1 MSISTPT
8 AHLTDQDVRELAAA
22 VGKIAAEHD
31 ADHDRAG
38 TFVTEAYAEM
48 ADRGY
53 LRLAV
58 PAELGGLGA
67 TVRQVVLAEEELGT
81 RSGSAALAAAMHL
94 YLTLV

>member
-1 MSISTPT
+1 MATSTPT

-22 VGKIAAEHD
+22 VGEIAAEHD
-31 ADHDRAG
+31 TAHDRDA

-67 TVRQVVLAEEELGT
+67 TLRQVVLAEE
-81 RSGSAALAAAMHL
+81 
-94 YLTLV
+94 